1 MNQQNLIAKISQ
13 IILDANHP
21 GKQSNQVINELCPGL
36 LNNSRSVIELFAH
49 WLNDCMGQADLGAR
63 ESNPKAIVRLNSML
77 NELCLRFL
85 LSPHNQTLI
94 NRFSE
99 HMHHAIQWNRAYD
112 NLQRKSSTLSQPNGT
127 ALIVNE
133 IKNTI
138 TKCKA
143 FDYPAYIIGRAEIT
157 LKGAVGH
164 EIRELFYPP
173 AESSATKFNFPLSEA
188 TKIRLANEKAYLK
201 NVTTND
207 LAKRIIHELRSHNLA
222 KCDIEYPVYGVDSI
236 YALIPWMISQ
246 CQETPSELERPI
258 ENRQALEAMK
268 AQTDDMNQLIKRAER
283 ILSNEIASI
292 AI

>member
-49 WLNDCMGQADLGAR
+49 WLNDCMGQADLGTR
-63 ESNPKAIVRLNSML
+63 ESNPKALVRLNSML

-85 LSPHNQTLI
+85 LSPHNQTLV
-94 NRFSE
+94 NRFTD

-112 NLQRKSSTLSQPNGT
+112 NLQRKSSTLSQKSGT
-127 ALIVNE
+127 AFIVNE
-133 IKNTI
+133 INNAI
-138 TKCKA
+138 AKCKS
-143 FDYPAYIIGRAEIT
+143 FDYPAYVIGRAEIT

-164 EIRELFYPP
+164 KIREQFYPP
-173 AESSATKFNFPLSEA
+173 TERNATKFNFPLSESA
-188 TKIRLANEKAYLK
+188 KVRLANEKSYLEHA
-201 NVTTND
+201 TTND

-246 CQETPSELERPI
+246 CQQTPSELERPL
-258 ENRQALEAMK
+258 ENQQALEAMK
-268 AQTDDMNQLIKRAER
+268 TQTDEMKQLIKRLDR
-283 ILSNEIASI
+283 ISSNEITPIAS
-292 AI
+292 